1 MKMPSSS
8 RRRSLSAFWPL
19 APALFWLGAFCA
31 LPLLLIAVYSVGER
45 TEGGGV
51 AFGFT
56 LEHYARFLA
65 STFYLQVTRRSL
77 WIGAVVTVVALIVA
91 YPVAY
96 YLANCSG
103 RRRATLLVLLIIP
116 WWCSILVKNFAW
128 IALLSETGAFNS
140 LLLAIGLIERP
151 LQLVY
156 TEAAVVVGLVH
167 VLVPFMVLP
176 IYATLDRLDP
186 RLAEAAASMGC
197 GPLRTFFEVTFPL
210 SLPGVVAGSI
220 LTFVLAFGSF
230 ITPALLGSERT
241 VMVANIVE
249 DQFMRAAHWPFG
261 SAIAIVLLALVM
273 TILVAFDRLVGLE
286 RIWGQ
291 GR

>member
-1 MKMPSSS
+1 MRSSS
-8 RRRSLSAFWPL
+8 RAARPPFPWGL
-19 APALFWLGAFCA
+19 APALLWLGLFCA
-31 LPLLLIAVYSVGER
+31 LPLLLIAAVSLGER

-56 LEHYARFLA
+56 LEHYVRFLE
-65 STFYLQVTRRSL
+65 SPFYLRVTLRSL
-77 WIGAVVTVVALIVA
+77 WIGLAVTLVALPVA
-91 YPVAY
+91 YALAY
-96 YLANCSG
+96 YLATTSG
-103 RRRATLLVLLIIP
+103 RRRTTLMVLMIVP

-128 IALLSETGAFNS
+128 IALLSETGVLNTLLQS
-140 LLLAIGLIERP
+140 LGAIDRP
-151 LQLVY
+151 LRLVY
-156 TEAAVVVGLVH
+156 TEAAVVIGLVH

-186 RLAEAAASMGC
+186 RLPEAAASMGC
-197 GPLRTFFEVTFPL
+197 GPVRTFIEVTFPL

-249 DQFMRAAHWPFG
+249 DQFMRASHWPFG
-261 SAIAIVLLALVM
+261 AAIAMALLALVA
-273 TILVAFDRLVGLE
+273 TILVALDRLVGLDSV
-286 RIWGQ
+286 WGK